1 MTTLGEQ
8 NQMKKKKK
16 KRKKQGLST
25 AELEEHPQT
34 AY

>member
-8 NQMKKKKK
+8 NQMKKK